1 MRVMTAC
8 LVLLATMSLAITSPA
23 SALFDVGFMGG
34 PVNTG
39 IPFVVGPCF
48 TAAAPFSQGTAF
60 MIATNTSTLAHDFTG
75 SLAIAFGPGTGQ
87 FASGAF
93 GFPLSPVIAQTTSE
107 TVAATRSYYFADFLA
122 GV

>member
-1 MRVMTAC
+1 MRVLAAC
-8 LVLLATMSLAITSPA
+8 LALLATVSLIVTSPA
-23 SALFDVGFMGG
+23 AALFDVGFMGG

-39 IPFVVGPCF
+39 IPYVVGPCF

-60 MIATNTSTLAHDFTG
+60 MTVANTSTLAHDYAG
-75 SLAIAFGPGTGQ
+75 SLAIAFEPGAGQ
-87 FASGAF
+87 VAGGTF

-122 GV
+122 GI